1 MGHTVFIEH
10 GNEKYF
16 NYNWTEDVYSN
27 SVMNVSISSHQ
38 HLLANIIS
46 TQLKKKKVRLYIVC
60 IQIHPYYNS
69 TDN

>member
-46 TQLKKKKVRLYIVC
+46 TQLKKKKSDYI
-60 IQIHPYYNS
+60 
-69 TDN
+69 